1 MAERNGVWKWIERRS
16 AKAFLIGGLLMA
28 VDAVLVTAN
37 IVTGTEQLLLLGQA
51 FVGVAWTAALLGL
64 LGVYPRLA
72 DRSRWLS
79 RAGAVF
85 AVIGVIVFA
94 TMSVTVLV
102 YYAGIPVGEYSDIGQ
117 FFIPGVLIGSVLA
130 FITFS
135 AASLRTDVHS
145 GTFGILLL
153 VPAVLVVANILRFV
167 VGLESAT
174 ITLGIVIGDAVVM
187 LAIGYLL
194 LNGGVR
200 KEHALDG
207 MKA

>member
-1 MAERNGVWKWIERRS
+1 MAERNGVWKWIEQRS

-37 IVTGTEQLLLLGQA
+37 IATGTEQLLLLGQA

-102 YYAGIPVGEYSDIGQ
+102 YYAGIPVGEYSDVGQ

-153 VPAVLVVANILRFV
+153 VPAVLVVANILRFI